1 MDINPREQAIA
12 FLRRSQK
19 ILIVTREKWTGDEVA
34 GTMALQKVLHKAG
47 KEVIAVASQE
57 VPKNLKFLG
66 GEKFLKK
73 DLGEEGDFVIS
84 LSTEKAKVERVKY
97 TIKDKSVDILVS
109 PKNGFFSPSDVSFQQ
124 SAGKFDLIVVLG
136 AENLDEV
143 GTLFESHTQLFATTP
158 IVNVAVSAGNDF
170 FGKVNLVDPA
180 KSSVC
185 EIIFELIQSTEPLRN
200 HLDKELATV
209 LLAGIISKT
218 GSFQEP
224 ETTASAFEVAAKLQE
239 LGARQADI
247 IDHIFKMKQL
257 PTLKIWGRILGNL
270 EMDGVHRIAWSGLAK
285 ADFELAEADPEQ
297 VENMTEELLRHT
309 QGAELVA
316 LFIEQKKCSAVQIRS
331 GNPNIDFT
339 QLRKTLGGGGELVPH
354 GIDLTI
360 PKKTVAEIQFEI
372 LRLIVEF
379 QKERLHISEEI
390 ELQKMELG
398 ETVNPSQ
405 TELPITGSPS
415 VSPTPPA
422 NIPFEAPFQQHEIN
436 GSMSESIPPGTR
448 AAEVTIDP
456 NQKGIPDW
464 LKKGLNGN

>member
-1 MDINPREQAIA
+1 MDINPTEQTIA

-34 GTMALQKVLHKAG
+34 GLLALQKVLHKAG

-84 LSTEKAKVERVKY
+84 LSTEKAKVDRVKY

-109 PKNGFFSPSDVSFQQ
+109 PKNGFFSANDVSFQQ
-124 SAGKFDLIVVLG
+124 SAGKFDLILVLG

-143 GTLFESHTQLFATTP
+143 GPLFESHTQLFATTP
-158 IVNVAVSAGNDF
+158 IINVSVSASNDF
-170 FGKVNLVDPA
+170 FGKVNLVDPSR
-180 KSSVC
+180 SSVC
-185 EIIFELIQSTEPLRN
+185 EILYELIQSTEPLRN

-209 LLAGIISKT
+209 LLAGIVSRT

-224 ETTASAFEVAAKLQE
+224 ATTASAFEVAAKLQE

-247 IDHIFKMKQL
+247 IENIFKMKQL
-257 PTLKIWGRILGNL
+257 PTLKTWGRILGNL
-270 EMDGVHRIAWSGLAK
+270 EMDSVHRIAWSGLAK

-297 VENMTEELLRHT
+297 VESMTEELLRHT
-309 QGAELVA
+309 KGAELVA
-316 LFIEQKKCSAVQIRS
+316 LFIEQKKCSVIQIRS
-331 GNPNIDFT
+331 GNPNIDFM
-339 QLRKTLGGGGELVPH
+339 QLQKTLGGRGELVPH

-372 LRLIVEF
+372 LRLIMSF
-379 QKERLHISEEI
+379 QKTRLHVPEEI
-390 ELQKMELG
+390 ELQKMELE
-398 ETVNPSQ
+398 ETQNPIQ
-405 TELPITGSPS
+405 TELPMTDIPN

-422 NIPFEAPFQQHEIN
+422 KIPFEAPFQPHESTGN
-436 GSMSESIPPGTR
+436 MPGNIPPGTR

-456 NQKGIPDW
+456 NHKGVPDW
-464 LKKGLNGN
+464 LKTMNK